1 MYSRIHIIT
10 TLELQEIVQLVAQ
23 VMIVIIIGYRWVTSN
38 KSILQ
43 QNSLK
48 ISRNS
53 PKLSKHRRFLK
64 QNLRMS
70 FVTFERIV
78 PSTIFSF
85 KHREAFR
92 DCLSMLRMRKT
103 FSDF

>member
-1 MYSRIHIIT
+1 MHFSRIDSDTPLYSRIHIVN

-48 ISRNS
+48 IN
-53 PKLSKHRRFLK
+53 
-64 QNLRMS
+64 QNFPNYQKDTESYNIIFRIPLA
-70 FVTFERIV
+70 TFEKIL
-78 PSTIFSF
+78 PSAIT
-85 KHREAFR
+85 
-92 DCLSMLRMRKT
+92 
-103 FSDF
+103 